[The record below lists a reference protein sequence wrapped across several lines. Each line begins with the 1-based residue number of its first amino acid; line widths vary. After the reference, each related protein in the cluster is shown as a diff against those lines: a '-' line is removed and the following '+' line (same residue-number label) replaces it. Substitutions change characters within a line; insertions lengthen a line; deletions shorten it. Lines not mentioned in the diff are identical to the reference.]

1 MALENQRYGR
11 NKDTIVNKTYIESGE
26 YRKKFDNATDN
37 ADVNKALYDSAK
49 QALKHRSGTELED
62 MYWIDGETGK
72 VILSV
77 TDSTEK
83 RQIVYTDKIKKT
95 IKNNENIV
103 TLHTHPSSM
112 PPSVADFNSC
122 YDNGYKM
129 GIVACHNGKVFAYTS
144 HQKISEELYNMY
156 VGQFLTEGKSEF
168 DSQLLAL
175 KELRRSYDINFKEV
189 T

>member
-1 MALENQRYGR
+1 
-11 NKDTIVNKTYIESGE
+11 
-26 YRKKFDNATDN
+26 
-37 ADVNKALYDSAK
+37 
-49 QALKHRSGTELED
+49 
-62 MYWIDGETGK
+62 
-72 VILSV
+72 
-77 TDSTEK
+77 
-83 RQIVYTDKIKKT
+83 
-95 IKNNENIV
+95 
-103 TLHTHPSSM
+103 M